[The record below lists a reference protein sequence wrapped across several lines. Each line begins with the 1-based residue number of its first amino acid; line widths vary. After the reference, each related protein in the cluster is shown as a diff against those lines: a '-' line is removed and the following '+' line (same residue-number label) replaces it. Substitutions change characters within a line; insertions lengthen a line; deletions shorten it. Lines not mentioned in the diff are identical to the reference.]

1 MGSNDDA
8 PSAAEKEKTPR
19 RSARTPKGKNSAKKG
34 GHAEVD
40 SPAVDAKKGSG
51 ARKKSE

>member
-1 MGSNDDA
+1 MGSGDDV

-19 RSARTPKGKNSAKKG
+19 RSARTPKGGKNSAKKG
-34 GHAEVD
+34 GRAEVD
-40 SPAVDAKKGSG
+40 SPAMDAQHA